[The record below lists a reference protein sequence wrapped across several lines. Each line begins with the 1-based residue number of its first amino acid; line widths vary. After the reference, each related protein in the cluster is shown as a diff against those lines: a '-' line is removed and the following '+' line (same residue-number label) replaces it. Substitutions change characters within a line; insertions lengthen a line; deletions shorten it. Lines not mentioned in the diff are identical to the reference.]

1 MEEIKIGLKNS
12 VESRVT
18 QSTTAKFLKS
28 GSLNVLGTPEMI
40 RLIEQSAA
48 ELLEKNLP
56 DGKTSVGISM
66 NIEHKSPTPI
76 GLKITAEVT
85 IEKVDG
91 RKITFSAR
99 VYDPIS
105 EIGSGTHERFI
116 VDAEKFQSKAD
127 SKTVVPV

>member
-1 MEEIKIGLKNS
+1 
-12 VESRVT
+12 
-18 QSTTAKFLKS
+18 
-28 GSLNVLGTPEMI
+28 MI

-127 SKTVVPV
+127 SKTAVPV